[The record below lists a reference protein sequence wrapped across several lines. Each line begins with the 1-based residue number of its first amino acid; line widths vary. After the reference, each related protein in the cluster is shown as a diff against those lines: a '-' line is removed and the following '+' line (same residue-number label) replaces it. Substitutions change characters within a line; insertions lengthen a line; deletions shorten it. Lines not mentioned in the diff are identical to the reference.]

1 MKKINFQNDVT
12 KVNAETFNT
21 FQNNIEEAVVPK
33 GGTTGQILTKIS
45 NEDNKVNW
53 TDPIETQVINSLN
66 AESTTS
72 ALSAYQGK
80 VLNNRLMNVED
91 SSIYSTEETK
101 VGTWIDGKPIYR
113 KVIEYSTQPASG
125 NNTFNH
131 GILNVDKFIDIET
144 IICRKD
150 KIFHFAPRYTPGETS
165 WDFYYDDITTT
176 KITFN
181 CGSQLR
187 NETYWGT
194 SYFIFEYTK
203 TTD

>member
-1 MKKINFQNDVT
+1 M
-12 KVNAETFNT
+12 
-21 FQNNIEEAVVPK
+21 VPK
-33 GGTTGQILTKIS
+33 KENYTT
-45 NEDNKVNW
+45 NE
-53 TDPIETQVINSLN
+53 IN
-66 AESTTS
+66 T
-72 ALSAYQGK
+72 GK
-80 VLNNRLMNVED
+80 L
-91 SSIYSTEETK
+91 
-101 VGTWIDGKPIYR
+101 WIDGKPIYR

-150 KIFHFAPRYTPGETS
+150 KVFHFAPRYTPGETS

-187 NETYWGT
+187 NGTYWGT

>member
-1 MKKINFQNDVT
+1 M
-12 KVNAETFNT
+12 
-21 FQNNIEEAVVPK
+21 VPK
-33 GGTTGQILTKIS
+33 KENYTT
-45 NEDNKVNW
+45 NE
-53 TDPIETQVINSLN
+53 IN
-66 AESTTS
+66 T
-72 ALSAYQGK
+72 GK
-80 VLNNRLMNVED
+80 L
-91 SSIYSTEETK
+91 
-101 VGTWIDGKPIYR
+101 WIDGKPIYR

-150 KIFHFAPRYTPGETS
+150 KVFHFAPRYTPGETS
-165 WDFYYDDITTT
+165 WNFYYDDITTT

-187 NETYWGT
+187 NGTYWGT